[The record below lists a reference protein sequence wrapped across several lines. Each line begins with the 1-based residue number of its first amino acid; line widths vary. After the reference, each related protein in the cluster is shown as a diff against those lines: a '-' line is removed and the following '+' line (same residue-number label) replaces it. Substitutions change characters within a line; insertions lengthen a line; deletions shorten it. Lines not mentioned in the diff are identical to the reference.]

1 MKYLLTIF
9 ALVVMSSMLTL
20 YYLWP
25 DTSVEQTVAI
35 PPKASSYH
43 QPGADARLAASVTR
57 QILVQEAQRIGID
70 KEDSFRKSL
79 KEYYEQ
85 SLVRVLTD
93 RKLAELEVTVTE
105 EDIDR
110 YLSRFGKIYTFTR
123 IPVEG
128 GKVQEENGH
137 QSTVLFDELSVTLR
151 LLIAELK
158 PGESAKQFETGTE
171 ISVIRLDKIVPADVV
186 PETGKVDRIR
196 VREQLENYQRSLEI
210 DRWINALQKKYDTQK
225 SESH

>member
-1 MKYLLTIF
+1 MKYLLTIL
-9 ALVVMSSMLTL
+9 ALVAMSSLLTL

-25 DTSVEQTVAI
+25 DTPVETSDPT
-35 PPKASSYH
+35 PPPASSYH

-93 RKLAELEVTVTE
+93 RKLDEIKVTITE

-110 YLSRFGKIYTFTR
+110 YLSRFGHIYTFTR
-123 IPVEG
+123 FPVEN
-128 GKVQEENGH
+128 GKVQEDSGH

-151 LLIAELK
+151 LLIADLN
-158 PGESAKQFETGTE
+158 PGDSAKQFETGTE
-171 ISVIRLDKIVPADVV
+171 TSQIRIDKIVAADI
-186 PETGKVDRIR
+186 PETKQVDRNR
-196 VREQLENYQRSLEI
+196 VREQLENYQRSFEI
-210 DRWINALQKKYDTQK
+210 DRWINALQKKHDKQTNGT
-225 SESH
+225 H